1 MKKEDIV
8 NKYNEPDNIMLL
20 TDDEL
25 KNMYDIDS
33 DEYLEKNNEL
43 QLQLYDLL
51 YHKDELIEEIKKM
64 EFMINNEIMD
74 HMRASELFDE
84 IKYNKLEILKIDQMI
99 EKIKKEYDKLIKLQ
113 DENIKRGF

>member
-8 NKYNEPDNIMLL
+8 NKYYEPDNIMLL
-20 TDDEL
+20 TDEEL
-25 KNMYDIDS
+25 EKMYDIDS
-33 DEYLEKNNEL
+33 DEYLDKINEL
-43 QLQLYDLL
+43 QIKLYDLL
-51 YHKDELIEEIKKM
+51 YHKDELIDEIKKM

-99 EKIKKEYDKLIKLQ
+99 EKIKKEYDKLMQLQ

>member
-1 MKKEDIV
+1 MKKEDIA

-25 KNMYDIDS
+25 RNMYDVDS
-33 DEYLEKNNEL
+33 DEYLEKINEL
-43 QLQLYDLL
+43 QMQLYDLI
-51 YHKDELIEEIKKM
+51 YHKDELIDEIQKI

-84 IKYNKLEILKIDQMI
+84 IKYNKIEILKIEQTI
-99 EKIKKEYDKLIKLQ
+99 EKLKKEYNRLMQLQ